1 MSELRPKLNHDKG
14 WYTEQLRSHVCV
26 VEFEKVD
33 GTFRTMICTTKS
45 EQLPVTGATGK
56 TVTVPEHQVRVYDV
70 QKQAWRSFNIDTV
83 VSFSVVE
90 ED

>member
-1 MSELRPKLNHDKG
+1 MSELRPKLNHDRV
-14 WYTEQLRSHVCV
+14 WYTSQLSFNICV

-33 GTFRTMICTTKS
+33 GTFRTMICTTRTD
-45 EQLPVTGATGK
+45 QIPYTGPTGK
-56 TVTVPEHQVRVYDV
+56 VVTVPEHQVRVWDV